1 MVAETLGALYGE
13 GQGEDSDE
21 SVDSGDWTAKDG
33 EQFAEC
39 EGAREES
46 VLGSDAELRGG
57 TCVKGVLEVDSQLRI
72 HGLGDLWAG
81 GT

>member
-1 MVAETLGALYGE
+1 MVAETLVALYGE

-46 VLGSDAELRGG
+46 VLGSDAELR
-57 TCVKGVLEVDSQLRI
+57 R
-72 HGLGDLWAG
+72 APA
-81 GT
+81 